1 MFAYVGCFTT
11 AHRKAR
17 GRGISVYR
25 IDESSGAW
33 SLVEVFETIANPGF
47 VALDSKQR
55 FLYAAHGDGDTVSA
69 YAIEVIDTQTRK
81 LKFLNQQ
88 PSSGDNGP
96 HLIVDPSDQYVVC
109 ANGPGIVVLPI
120 KPDGSLAPATHAV
133 VPPGKEGPY
142 KREQGHGAHPHQVVF
157 DVSGRF
163 LMSPDKGVDATHIY
177 RLDMGTGK
185 LAPNDPP
192 FVRSR
197 YGAGP
202 RHLSFHPSRPIAY
215 LINELDSTVTTY
227 QWDANRTSGGMLTS
241 VHIIPTTPATFVGDN
256 TGAEIA
262 VAPSGQFVYVSNRGH
277 NSIATFAVDA
287 KDATLAPIDWVPT
300 QGRKPRFFTLNP
312 KGEMLYVANE
322 DSDTIVAFK
331 LDAVTGKPLP
341 SGVIVHT
348 GSPSCIVFSK

>member
-17 GRGISVYR
+17 GKGISVYR
-25 IDESSGAW
+25 IEGSGTW
-33 SLVEVFETIANPGF
+33 SLVEVFETIANPGY
-47 VALDSKQR
+47 VALDSQQR
-55 FLYAAHGDGDTVSA
+55 FLYASHGDGDTVSA
-69 YAIEVIDTQTRK
+69 YAIDAQTRQ

-96 HLIVDPSDQYVVC
+96 HLIVDPSDRYVVC

-120 KPDGSLAPATHAV
+120 QADGSLAPSTDAV

-142 KREQGHGAHPHQVVF
+142 KREQGLGAHPHQVLF
-157 DVSGRF
+157 DASGRF
-163 LMSPDKGVDATHIY
+163 LISPDKGVDATHIY
-177 RLDMGTGK
+177 RLDLASGK
-185 LAPNDPP
+185 LAANDPP
-192 FVRSR
+192 FVKSR

-202 RHLSFHPSRPIAY
+202 RHLAFHPSRPIAY

-227 QWDANRTSGGMLTS
+227 QWDANRASGGVLTP

-277 NSIATFAVDA
+277 NSIATFAVDG
-287 KDATLAPIDWVPT
+287 KDGTLAPVGWEPT
-300 QGRKPRFFTLNP
+300 QGKKPRFFTLDP
-312 KGEMLYVANE
+312 AGEKLYVANE

-331 LDAVTGKPLP
+331 LNAVSGKPESTGL
-341 SGVIVHT
+341 IIHT
-348 GSPSCIVFSK
+348 GSPSCIAFAS